1 MREYLPTM
9 LHAKDEFFGG
19 LSSKVQRVSQYDK
32 VLHNLLE
39 DSSKSRTGHPR
50 DHESLLDP
58 EQTVR
63 EIVKERE
70 EEMCQAENESKLLQI
85 QERFTHDDLNLFGA
99 KEMTKAQKFKAL
111 STRRRSAP
119 VMVIRSA
126 LATSGS
132 KLKTIQDKSNNNNSP
147 PGSMMAL
154 ELGALSLS
162 TSLNIPGVGSRDLP
176 SPTAEAPPCKRL
188 YIMEGPVQISIGPQI
203 QNRYLVL
210 MNDTLLIAKPK
221 SATSLRLKHRLRVG
235 ELWLNTCIDEVSEVI
250 KSHDCSFV
258 LGWPTNNVVLTFAS
272 NQERELW
279 WQKLSTHI
287 EVKRKEDE
295 GKTVQVRVLN
305 RDQEYSAFPSKTL
318 QIGNHQHSS
327 NLLDMAMQEFGMPEE
342 ARNDYQLWV
351 QSGREDS
358 LYPLIGHE
366 YPYAIKMSHIRD
378 AQDKPSDVVF
388 SSEMEH
394 LSSAENELREHQCQF
409 IIRRKGKTGSG
420 GIDSSAIQRR
430 LKKGRKSPF
439 KLSFKRSISNK
450 DGSSPGSSPISPHAR
465 LFGLPLSMVCPDNTL
480 PKPVMDLLTTL
491 YHQAPFVT
499 GIFRKSANAR
509 VCRELREALDAGE
522 QCSLDDVSIHVAAS
536 VLKDFL
542 RSLPDSLLVC
552 SQCEEWI
559 NTIDIADKEER
570 LQAIKSLLDQL
581 LDINQVLLRHLF
593 NVLHYVSLHMDENN
607 MNSYNLSICVAPS
620 MLWSLANAGPVT
632 QAMATKKIPAVV
644 EFMIDN
650 VKEVFGDDVLTLF
663 GDPPVQVTE
672 RRRHDSSGDSDSLN
686 EISPYIKR
694 DDSSMDS
701 IEKEFFANDSE
712 QEPIGAIHKWHYG
725 NTPVLSPSTL
735 SRDSGITSS
744 DNQLYP
750 DSDNTDTTDSGM
762 DSKEK
767 PSVVSNAGGRPA
779 KTSSQFSDELFWRQR
794 RGSEPAP
801 ISKEAARHRMA
812 LLASSA
818 NNTADNSPDISDQ
831 EYNLSEDTLK
841 LIKDLSKDCSSNL
854 LSAMLPE
861 DMRSNSRKSS
871 ANGSGLLINEKG
883 LIPSNTQ
890 GGNSMPTTPTE
901 EVPPIMSYGRRQS
914 VPSIGSGSP
923 TFPRRLTSS
932 RRSAS
937 SMSSSSSERMS
948 DAQSS
953 SSSERL
959 HSSKL
964 GMKPQRTEID
974 MTKTLQAASSNAGR
988 LSPRSGPNVGQHGF
1002 QPTYKKQ
1009 FMNSDTRGLPSRP
1022 TALPVRPRHHNLR
1035 PSQVKEATPPREF
1048 FPKDAT
1054 TRSTTLSQS
1063 PRSLPTH
1070 QEQTEKRAPSPIKR
1084 NNSPSIAIGQHTKQ
1098 RVSKTQSDSSQ
1109 CRTTPPTYQEAM
1121 NRRAL
1126 LQKSTKSLDSESL
1139 TLATDQ
1145 SPRRR
1150 SGDVNVAKHRHED
1163 RSGKPKRHLTAGGI
1177 IFLDSDTDSSDDDD
1191 EYRNGYGSSK
1201 SRGVRRTSSDS
1212 VATNRKGSTSTSV
1225 QRSSSDTAKPAGNEV
1240 RTKHQQRN
1248 AENTR
1253 RSSQPVPPRRR
1264 HHNGEVPRRTS
1275 AGNHP
1280 GRRQQEPTNSSN
1292 SADPAPGRSTALH
1305 FPFPDPHAEPPSSPL
1320 ASPRSKSIV
1329 DAKNGLKKVS
1339 DNAQTV
1345 SQARSDWQ
1353 RIKTVVGKDL
1363 KMTVKNLESIDYTD
1377 ESYV

>member
-1 MREYLPTM
+1 MREYLPIMFQTR
-9 LHAKDEFFGG
+9 DEFFGG
-19 LSSKVQRVSQYDK
+19 LASKVQRVSQYDK

-85 QERFTHDDLNLFGA
+85 QERFTHDELNLFGA
-99 KEMTKAQKFKAL
+99 KEMTKQQKFKAL

-119 VMVIRSA
+119 VTVIKSA
-126 LATSGS
+126 LTTSS

-147 PGSMMAL
+147 EGSML
-154 ELGALSLS
+154 ELGSLS
-162 TSLNIPGVGSRDLP
+162 ASLNLPSVGSRDIP
-176 SPTAEAPPCKRL
+176 SPTSEAPPCKRL
-188 YIMEGPVQISIGPQI
+188 YIMEGPVHISVGPQI

-295 GKTVQVRVLN
+295 GKSVQVRVLN

-327 NLLDMAMQEFGMPEE
+327 DLLDMAMQEFGMPEE
-342 ARNDYQLWV
+342 ARNDFQLWV

-388 SSEMEH
+388 STEMDH

-409 IIRRKGKTGSG
+409 IIRRKGKTATG

-450 DGSSPGSSPISPHAR
+450 DGSSPGSSPLSPHAR
-465 LFGLPLSMVCPDNTL
+465 LFGLPLSMVCPENTL
-480 PKPVMDLLTTL
+480 PKPILDLLTTL
-491 YHQAPFVT
+491 YHQAPFMT

-522 QCSLDDVSIHVAAS
+522 QCSLDDVSVHVAAS

-559 NTIDIADKEER
+559 STIDIADKEEK

-593 NVLHYVSLHMDENN
+593 NVLYYVSLHMDENN

-620 MLWSLANAGPVT
+620 MLWPPANAGPAT

-644 EFMIDN
+644 EFIIDN

-663 GDPPVQVTE
+663 GEPPVQATE
-672 RRRHDSSGDSDSLN
+672 RRRHDSSGDSDSMN
-686 EISPYIKR
+686 EVSPFIKR
-694 DDSSMDS
+694 DDSSLDS
-701 IEKEFFANDSE
+701 IEKEFFANDNE
-712 QEPIGAIHKWHYG
+712 QEPNGAIHKWTYG

-767 PSVVSNAGGRPA
+767 LSVVPNASGRPA
-779 KTSSQFSDELFWRQR
+779 KISAQFSDDLFWRQR

-818 NNTADNSPDISDQ
+818 NNTADNSPEISDQ
-831 EYNLSEDTLK
+831 ESYNLSEDTLK
-841 LIKDLSKDCSSNL
+841 LIKDLNRDCSSNL
-854 LSAMLPE
+854 LNAMLPE

-871 ANGSGLLINEKG
+871 ASGSGLQINEKG
-883 LIPSNTQ
+883 LVPSNTQ
-890 GGNSMPTTPTE
+890 SVNSMPTTPTE
-901 EVPPIMSYGRRQS
+901 EDPVHSISYGRRQS

-959 HSSKL
+959 HSTKL

-974 MTKTLQAASSNAGR
+974 MTKTLQAASSNTGR
-988 LSPRSGPNVGQHGF
+988 LSPHGGPNMGQHGF
-1002 QPTYKKQ
+1002 QPTYKKM

-1022 TALPVRPRHHNLR
+1022 NALPVRPRHHPR
-1035 PSQVKEATPPREF
+1035 PSQTKEATPPREF

-1070 QEQTEKRAPSPIKR
+1070 QEQTEKRTPPMKR
-1084 NNSPSIAIGQHTKQ
+1084 NSSPSIAIGQHTKQ

-1109 CRTTPPTYQEAM
+1109 SRTTPPTYQEAM
-1121 NRRAL
+1121 NRRAF
-1126 LQKSTKSLDSESL
+1126 LQRSTKSLDSEVL
-1139 TLATDQ
+1139 TVASDQ

-1150 SGDVNVAKHRHED
+1150 SAEANVAKHRHED
-1163 RSGKPKRHLTAGGI
+1163 RPGKPKRHLTAGGI
-1177 IFLDSDTDSSDDDD
+1177 IFLDSDTDSSDDNGD
-1191 EYRNGYGSSK
+1191 YRNGYGSGK
-1201 SRGVRRTSSDS
+1201 GRGVRRTSSDS
-1212 VATNRKGSTSTSV
+1212 VATNRKGSSTSV

-1240 RTKHQQRN
+1240 RTKQQQRN

-1280 GRRQQEPTNSSN
+1280 GRRQPEPTNSSK
-1292 SADPAPGRSTALH
+1292 SSDPVSGRSTALH
-1305 FPFPDPHAEPPSSPL
+1305 FPFPDPRAEPPSSPL
-1320 ASPRSKSIV
+1320 TSPRSKANM

-1339 DNAQTV
+1339 GNEQTV
-1345 SQARSDWQ
+1345 SQARADWQ
-1353 RIKTVVGKDL
+1353 RKKTSIGKDL
-1363 KMTVKNLESIDYTD
+1363 KITVHDLANIDYTD